1 MVHISHIAII
11 HIRRWMQK
19 SISEWISLQ
28 QELIKRLKTIVLH
41 TSFRVV
47 SFLIKPMI
55 QFNQLRGG
63 ERDTDCLRQHFIRAN
78 YLTYLVL
85 HPLLKKHPSPIG
97 HGWELVDGNCHPV
110 RHTRPALPAHLPT
123 LHLETAEKREET
135 NMRRLMKSKKKEKK
149 IQSKV
154 KKNGLIWTKWLSC
167 NILIIYVEYL
177 TQLLLKW
184 LN

>member
-1 MVHISHIAII
+1 METTKVALSMA
-11 HIRRWMQK
+11 
-19 SISEWISLQ
+19 EA
-28 QELIKRLKTIVLH
+28 
-41 TSFRVV
+41 RVDKWKAMKKK
-47 SFLIKPMI
+47 SFLQIPP
-55 QFNQLRGG
+55 
-63 ERDTDCLRQHFIRAN
+63 DTDCLRQQFIAAN

-85 HPLLKKHPSPIG
+85 HPLLKKHLSPIG

-154 KKNGLIWTKWLSC
+154 KKNGLI
-167 NILIIYVEYL
+167 
-177 TQLLLKW
+177 
-184 LN
+184 